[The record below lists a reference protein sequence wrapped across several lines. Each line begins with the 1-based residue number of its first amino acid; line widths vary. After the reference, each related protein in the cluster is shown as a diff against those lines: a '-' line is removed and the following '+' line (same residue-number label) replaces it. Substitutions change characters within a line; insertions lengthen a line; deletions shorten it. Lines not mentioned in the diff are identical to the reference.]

1 MNWNKILFRTIFL
14 TFCVLTLLP
23 AQTIL
28 ELYNKKMGITVELDS
43 CQGAFPV
50 GIMDE
55 RGYGTYQDKKGIFH
69 VKLSR
74 DSQSI
79 LKLVA
84 QTSAPSEEK
93 VMWSTQKTYYIR
105 WKERA
110 EVFPVVNPASYTIG
124 STGTAYTMFGPQ
136 PFRSWFTIDEKGNY
150 WGVAPG
156 DTVTIYAKWR
166 DKVECTEIV
175 LE

>member
-1 MNWNKILFRTIFL
+1 MNWNKILFSTIFL
-14 TFCVLTLLP
+14 TFCVFSLLP

-28 ELYNKKMGITVELDS
+28 DLYNKKMGITVELDS

-55 RGYGTYQDKKGIFH
+55 RGYGAYQDKKGIIH
-69 VKLSR
+69 LELSR

-93 VMWSTQKTYYIR
+93 VMWSTRKTYYIR

>member
-1 MNWNKILFRTIFL
+1 MTE
-14 TFCVLTLLP
+14 LP
-23 AQTIL
+23 
-28 ELYNKKMGITVELDS
+28 
-43 CQGAFPV
+43 
-50 GIMDE
+50 
-55 RGYGTYQDKKGIFH
+55 RYQNFINGQPMANA
-69 VKLSR
+69 SGE
-74 DSQSI
+74 
-79 LKLVA
+79 
-84 QTSAPSEEK
+84 T
-93 VMWSTQKTYYIR
+93 
-105 WKERA
+105 
-110 EVFPVVNPASYTIG
+110 FPVVNPASYTIG